1 MKGFGDEVLTQSF
14 SINAKMLHFLPRWQ
28 CAALSDSQT
37 TYRGEKQTD
46 MLARRV
52 LSPAERLECTR
63 ALSVNY
69 WIKMLL

>member
-1 MKGFGDEVLTQSF
+1 MQKCCIFCQDGSARLYQIVG
-14 SINAKMLHFLPRWQ
+14 R
-28 CAALSDSQT
+28 

-46 MLARRV
+46 MLARHA